1 MIKCF
6 TWIYNRIKS
15 HIFAESGVST
25 DIWTS
30 YAARMMVIS
39 VIPFLI
45 VQIPQ
50 LLNSTS
56 GRHLAVLI
64 ALIVAVLLLISYC
77 LYQVQ
82 CAYNYILFAGQNE
95 TCFQAPVHVM
105 EYEPD
110 SMFGSLKVLVF
121 LLILCL
127 ASNLNKIK

>member
-6 TWIYNRIKS
+6 TWIHNRIKS

-56 GRHLAVLI
+56 ERRLAVLI
-64 ALIVAVLLLISYC
+64 GLIASLLLLVSYC
-77 LYQVQ
+77 LYQVSVPIIIF
-82 CAYNYILFAGQNE
+82 YLLLGN
-95 TCFQAPVHVM
+95 PVYLQKKFIDQICLIIWKFRNFV
-105 EYEPD
+105 
-110 SMFGSLKVLVF
+110 VLIVF
-121 LLILCL
+121 DVV
-127 ASNLNKIK
+127 IKPVL

>member
-6 TWIYNRIKS
+6 TWIHNRIKS

-25 DIWTS
+25 DIWTT

-56 GRHLAVLI
+56 ERRLAVLI
-64 ALIVAVLLLISYC
+64 GLIASLLLLVSYC
-77 LYQVQ
+77 LYQVSVPIIIF
-82 CAYNYILFAGQNE
+82 YLLLGN
-95 TCFQAPVHVM
+95 PVYLQKKFIDQICLIIWKFRNFV
-105 EYEPD
+105 
-110 SMFGSLKVLVF
+110 VLIV
-121 LLILCL
+121 LDVV
-127 ASNLNKIK
+127 IKPVL